1 MKNSRGFSYF
11 FSPNIS
17 ASCTYYHFKTTR
29 NDVTL
34 KAVFFL
40 GGGGGIVF
48 INVNPRR
55 RTYSAKVQVHS
66 QATQCWSPL
75 QLYDMQS

>member
-17 ASCTYYHFKTTR
+17 ASCTYYHFKSTR

-34 KAVFFL
+34 KAASFL
-40 GGGGGIVF
+40 GGGGGGDSVD
-48 INVNPRR
+48 
-55 RTYSAKVQVHS
+55 
-66 QATQCWSPL
+66 QC
-75 QLYDMQS
+75 

>member
-1 MKNSRGFSYF
+1 MKNSHGFSYF

-17 ASCTYYHFKTTR
+17 ASCTYYHFKSTR

-34 KAVFFL
+34 KAASFL
-40 GGGGGIVF
+40 GSGGGIVL
-48 INVNPRR
+48 INVNPRT
-55 RTYSAKVQVHS
+55 RTYSAKVEVHS
-66 QATQCWSPL
+66 QATQCWSSL